1 MKTVSIARL
10 IVSIVLCQAAGLLG
24 SIFTFS
30 EIPTWYAGLA
40 KPWFTPPNW
49 LFGPVWIMLY
59 TLMGISLCFVWNK
72 GFGERK
78 AKTAG
83 IVFAVQL
90 ALNAVWSILFFG
102 LHNPLYG
109 LAGIIALW
117 IAIAAT
123 IVKFYPISRK
133 AALLLI
139 PYIAWVSIATALNY
153 SVWVLNP

>member
-1 MKTVSIARL
+1 MKTASIARL
-10 IVSIVLCQAAGLLG
+10 IVSIVLCQAAGMIG
-24 SIFTFS
+24 SLFTFS
-30 EIPTWYAGLA
+30 SIQTWYAGLA

-49 LFGPVWIMLY
+49 LFGPVWITLY
-59 TLMGISLCFVWNK
+59 TLMGISLYFVWSK

-90 ALNAVWSILFFG
+90 ALNAIWSILFFG

-109 LAGIIALW
+109 LVGIIALW

-123 IVKFYPISRK
+123 IIKFYPISRK

-139 PYIAWVSIATALNY
+139 PYLAWVSIATALNY